1 MRSSLCAGAMSGG
14 LLAEFIAL
22 MHKITTFV

>member
-1 MRSSLCAGAMSGG
+1 MKSSLCVGAVSGG
-14 LLAEFIAL
+14 LLVGFIAL